1 MTIRGF
7 WGDGYKGAPSASEM
21 TLVLGAVSVTLGQ
34 NSISNML
41 KWAKTEVLVR
51 SGSFSRL

>member
-21 TLVLGAVSVTLGQ
+21 TLVLGAVSVTLEQ

-51 SGSFSRL
+51 SCSFSRL